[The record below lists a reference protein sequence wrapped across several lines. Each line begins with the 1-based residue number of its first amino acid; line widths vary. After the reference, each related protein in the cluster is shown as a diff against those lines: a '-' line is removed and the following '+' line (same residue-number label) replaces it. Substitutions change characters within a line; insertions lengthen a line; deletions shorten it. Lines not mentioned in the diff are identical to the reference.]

1 MSLELITSRIKN
13 IKAEISSIRESSGQ
27 LFLEKQNLEL
37 RVSDIQADISRKDEN
52 IAALQNELNELIIAK
67 NTIEKY
73 SKQGGL

>member
-1 MSLELITSRIKN
+1 MSLELITNRIKN
-13 IKAEISSIRESSGQ
+13 IKSEISSIRESSGQ

-37 RVSDIQADISRKDEN
+37 RVSDIQADISRKDES

-73 SKQGGL
+73 DKQGG

>member
-1 MSLELITSRIKN
+1 MSLELITNRIKN

-37 RVSDIQADISRKDEN
+37 RVSDIQADISRKDES
-52 IAALQNELNELIIAK
+52 IAALQNELNELLIAK

-73 SKQGGL
+73 DKQGG

>member
-1 MSLELITSRIKN
+1 MSLELITNRIKN

-37 RVSDIQADISRKDEN
+37 RVSDIQADISRK
-52 IAALQNELNELIIAK
+52 

-73 SKQGGL
+73 SKQGG

>member
-1 MSLELITSRIKN
+1 MSLELITNRIKN

-37 RVSDIQADISRKDEN
+37 RVNDIQADISRKDES
-52 IAALQNELNELIIAK
+52 IAALQNELNELTIAK

-73 SKQGGL
+73 SKQGG

>member
-1 MSLELITSRIKN
+1 MSLELITNRIKN

-27 LFLEKQNLEL
+27 LFLEKQNLES
-37 RVSDIQADISRKDEN
+37 RVSDIQADISRKDES
-52 IAALQNELNELIIAK
+52 IAALQNELNELTIAK

>member
-1 MSLELITSRIKN
+1 MSLDLIKKRIQD
-13 IKAEISSIRESSGQ
+13 IKTEISVIREDSGR

-37 RVSDIQADISRKDEN
+37 RVSDIQADISRKDES

-73 SKQGGL
+73 DKQGG

>member
-1 MSLELITSRIKN
+1 MSLELITNRIKN

-37 RVSDIQADISRKDEN
+37 RVSDIQADISRKDES
-52 IAALQNELNELIIAK
+52 IADLQNELNELTIAK

-73 SKQGGL
+73 SKQGG

>member
-1 MSLELITSRIKN
+1 MSLELITKRIKD
-13 IKAEISSIRESSGQ
+13 IKTEISSIREDSGR

-37 RVSDIQADISRKDEN
+37 RVSDIQADISRKDES

-73 SKQGGL
+73 DKQGG